1 MGDREIPAPFPA
13 RSGDA
18 AAARTGWT
26 EKAVTVRLTRLRRR
40 LREHRKEWE
49 VLI

>member
-13 RSGDA
+13 RSGD